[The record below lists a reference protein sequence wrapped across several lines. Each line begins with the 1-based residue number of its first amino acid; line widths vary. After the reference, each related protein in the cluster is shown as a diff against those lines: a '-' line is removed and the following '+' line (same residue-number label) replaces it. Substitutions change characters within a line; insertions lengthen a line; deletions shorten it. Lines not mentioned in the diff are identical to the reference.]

1 MPDDDGGG
9 GGAEYSQAEVLR
21 QVMSPTSVI
30 GATETAQHSTLLYP
44 FPPSSSE
51 IGAVP
56 STSGSLAEALES
68 TFEERLAEFAA
79 AQRRSYA
86 ETLAELAAAQEQGF
100 VRLETRLEAV
110 ERAQGDAV
118 RSVQDALTKIQ
129 SGVVASA
136 VRCEEQ
142 EKRVNQ
148 LGSSLRNE
156 MGSSISGLDE
166 KLQRSIAASADVLNR
181 DWEQRIVSAQSDRSA
196 TIDKVEHMEQRL
208 GQLEELNSEIDKFAA
223 HVQDKVCSLEC
234 FMDASQAS
242 SAGQVDS
249 LFSTMQDLAAK
260 QGIIEVQ
267 CEPLERWQTSTTS
280 RIEEMEQHLKS
291 LLEGVAND
299 GLAGPRTMNAGGD
312 MNDLHDR
319 VKAAE
324 ATAQS
329 DRSATIDKVEHM
341 EQRLGQLEEVGK
353 TSGELNQHLLQQ
365 LEERSRSEQA
375 DTAKQSAEQL
385 VEKLER
391 RLAEAQAES
400 VDQMLEMEQRLAAEQ
415 RRGKTAAEE
424 QVAVLICELES
435 IMENLQ
441 GLLKELSKVLS

>member
-44 FPPSSSE
+44 FPPGSSE

-56 STSGSLAEALES
+56 STSASLAEALER

-100 VRLETRLEAV
+100 VTLETRLEAV

-129 SGVVASA
+129 SGERSVGECVSSATAAMTAVQAAEGRLEAANARVVAVERQVEQQQISLQDWQQKLVASA

-166 KLQRSIAASADVLNR
+166 KLQRSIAASVDVLNT

-208 GQLEELNSEIDKFAA
+208 GELEALNSEIDKFAA

-242 SAGQVDS
+242 SAGQVDN
-249 LFSTMQDLAAK
+249 LFST
-260 QGIIEVQ
+260 
-267 CEPLERWQTSTTS
+267 W
-280 RIEEMEQHLKS
+280 
-291 LLEGVAND
+291 
-299 GLAGPRTMNAGGD
+299 PRN
-312 MNDLHDR
+312 
-319 VKAAE
+319 
-324 ATAQS
+324 
-329 DRSATIDKVEHM
+329 
-341 EQRLGQLEEVGK
+341 
-353 TSGELNQHLLQQ
+353 
-365 LEERSRSEQA
+365 
-375 DTAKQSAEQL
+375 
-385 VEKLER
+385 
-391 RLAEAQAES
+391 
-400 VDQMLEMEQRLAAEQ
+400 
-415 RRGKTAAEE
+415 
-424 QVAVLICELES
+424 
-435 IMENLQ
+435 
-441 GLLKELSKVLS
+441 KVLSRCSASRSKDGKPAPPVELKRWSSI